1 VTDAPTVVAICGSLR
16 FAEEMHRAAVE
27 ETLAMKL
34 VLLPF
39 VSPDSATEEE
49 EWRMALLS
57 SVRLAMAHEV
67 LVVDCTMETF
77 HQPYHGPSTQKEID
91 FARQKEMRVRFRH
104 DEYSKGLTVYA
115 P

>member
-1 VTDAPTVVAICGSLR
+1 MTDAPTIVAICGSLR
-16 FAEEMHRAAVE
+16 FAEEMHRAALE
-27 ETLAMKL
+27 ETLAMKV

-39 VSPDSATEEE
+39 VSPDAMTEEE

-67 LVVDCTMETF
+67 LVIDCTMETF
-77 HQPYHGPSTQKEID
+77 NEPYYGPSTAKEIA

-104 DEYSKGLTVYA
+104 DEYSKGLTVFA
-115 P
+115 